1 MHPRPFTSKTRV
13 ALAIARGI
21 AAARGDRD
29 ITPTHIAAGIF
40 REGSNLGLAALWY
53 AGLSETAIKTLGGE
67 FERSLPKPPGDVQP
81 RQVTVDLTAGEAVI
95 TNQAELEMDRL
106 EDPYLGTEPFSAC
119 DFAFSQRCYGPPGA
133 TWNHS
138 GNVRCRASGIQA
150 RRPAAATRQGR
161 LTLLAA
167 RRHKVRRVTSP
178 LARLVYGFLIG
189 AAAAEVGR

>member
-106 EDPYLGTEPFSAC
+106 EDPYLGTEHF
-119 DFAFSQRCYGPPGA
+119 
-133 TWNHS
+133 
-138 GNVRCRASGIQA
+138 
-150 RRPAAATRQGR
+150 
-161 LTLLAA
+161 LLAILRSHSA
-167 RRHKVRRVTSP
+167 VTDRLEQLGITVETLDAGLAASKRGDPPPQHAKVV
-178 LARLVYGFLIG
+178 
-189 AAAAEVGR
+189 